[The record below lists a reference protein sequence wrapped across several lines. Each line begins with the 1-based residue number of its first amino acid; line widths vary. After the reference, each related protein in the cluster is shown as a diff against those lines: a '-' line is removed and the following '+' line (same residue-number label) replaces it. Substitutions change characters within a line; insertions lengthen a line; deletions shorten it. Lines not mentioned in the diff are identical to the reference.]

1 MSQANR
7 VETMAEKLGVYAARA
22 GVQDIALVTNAYRLA
37 IRPRLEH
44 LSDVFHH
51 DMLHPARTALIL
63 IENARCTKAR
73 VLAAAAVT
81 ETFAPQMRPPAN
93 EIAGALGNEVALLAQ
108 AVPDPAEEE
117 TLVERLVT
125 ASGDVALIALAERLD
140 HARHL
145 HMRDRSLWRVYFEQ
159 TASVYMP
166 LAQRVNEDLFLR
178 FHRWTTA
185 FEKRLS

>member
-1 MSQANR
+1 
-7 VETMAEKLGVYAARA
+7 MAEKLSVYATRA
-22 GVQDIALVTNAYRLA
+22 GVDDVPLVTEAYQLA

-63 IENARCTKAR
+63 IENARCTRAS
-73 VLAAAAVT
+73 VLAAAQVT
-81 ETFAPQMRPPAN
+81 ETLFPEMRAEP
-93 EIAGALGNEVALLAQ
+93 EKIAGSLGKDVALLAE
-108 AVPDPAEEE
+108 AVPDPADEEM
-117 TLVERLVT
+117 LVEQLVT
-125 ASGDVALIALAERLD
+125 SSDDVALIALAERLD

-145 HMRDRSLWRVYFEQ
+145 HMRERSLWRAYFDQ
-159 TASVYMP
+159 TVSVYLP

-178 FHRWTTA
+178 FVRWTSA